1 MIHSTGEEML
11 LAGEKLEL
19 ELKAKLFRGFSDTS
33 RLSILEALRDKPLN
47 VGEIVQATGLS
58 QSNISNHLGCLRDCG
73 LVTSEQEGRFTYYRL
88 TDDRIDSL
96 LRVAEELLSDVAKGV
111 YLCTRY
117 EVAKGDNDG
126 E

>member
-1 MIHSTGEEML
+1 MIQKRGDEML
-11 LAGEKLEL
+11 LASEKLGL
-19 ELKAKLFRGFSDTS
+19 DLKAKLFRGFSDTS
-33 RLSILEALRDKPLN
+33 RLSILEALRAKPLN

-73 LVTSEQEGRFTYYRL
+73 LVTSEQRGRFTYYRL

-96 LRVAEELLSDVAKGV
+96 LRLAEELLSDVAKGV
-111 YLCTRY
+111 YQCTRY
-117 EVAKGDNDG
+117 EITEGANNG

>member
-1 MIHSTGEEML
+1 MIQSTGKEML
-11 LAGEKLEL
+11 LNAEKLEL

-33 RLSILEALRDKPLN
+33 RLSILEALRVQPLN

-73 LVTSEQEGRFTYYRL
+73 LVMSEQRGRYTYYRL
-88 TDDRIDSL
+88 ADDRIDSL
-96 LRVAEELLSDVAKGV
+96 LRLVEEVLADVAKGV
-111 YLCTRY
+111 YQCTRY
-117 EVAKGDNDG
+117 EVPEGAKNG

>member
-1 MIHSTGEEML
+1 ML
-11 LAGEKLEL
+11 LSAEKLEL
-19 ELKAKLFRGFSDTS
+19 ELKTKLFRGFSDTS

-73 LVTSEQEGRFTYYRL
+73 LVTSEQQGRYTYYRL

-96 LRVAEELLSDVAKGV
+96 LRLAEELLSDVAKGV
-111 YLCTRY
+111 YQCTRY
-117 EVAKGDNDG
+117 EVPEGANNG

>member
-1 MIHSTGEEML
+1 MIQSTGEAML
-11 LAGEKLEL
+11 LNTEKLEL

-33 RLSILEALRDKPLN
+33 RLSILEALRTKPLN

-73 LVTSEQEGRFTYYRL
+73 LVTSEQQGRFTYYRL
-88 TDDRIDSL
+88 TDDRIANLLSL
-96 LRVAEELLSDVAKGV
+96 AEELLSDVAKGV
-111 YLCTRY
+111 YQCTRY
-117 EVAKGDNDG
+117 EVTKGVNNG

>member
-1 MIHSTGEEML
+1 ML
-11 LAGEKLEL
+11 ISSEKLEL

-33 RLSILEALRDKPLN
+33 RLSILESLRVQPLN

-73 LVTSEQEGRFTYYRL
+73 LVMSEQRGRYIYYRL
-88 TDDRIDSL
+88 SDDRIDSL
-96 LRVAEELLSDVAKGV
+96 LRLVEEVLADVAKSV
-111 YLCTRY
+111 YQCTRY
-117 EVAKGDNDG
+117 EFPEGANNG

>member
-1 MIHSTGEEML
+1 MIQSTGKEML
-11 LAGEKLEL
+11 LNAEKLEL

-73 LVTSEQEGRFTYYRL
+73 LVTNEQRGRYTYYRL
-88 TDDRIDSL
+88 TDDRIASL
-96 LRVAEELLSDVAKGV
+96 LSLAEELLSDVAKGI
-111 YLCTRY
+111 YQCTRY
-117 EVAKGDNDG
+117 EVKEGANNG

>member
-1 MIHSTGEEML
+1 MIQSTGDEML
-11 LAGEKLEL
+11 LTSEKLEL

-47 VGEIVQATGLS
+47 VGEIVQATELS

-73 LVTSEQEGRFTYYRL
+73 LVTSEQRGRYTYYRL

-117 EVAKGDNDG
+117 EVAEGDNND

>member
-1 MIHSTGEEML
+1 ML
-11 LAGEKLEL
+11 LNAEKLEL

-47 VGEIVQATGLS
+47 VGEIVQVTGLN

-73 LVTSEQEGRFTYYRL
+73 LVTSEQQGRYTYYRL

-96 LRVAEELLSDVAKGV
+96 LRLAEELLSDVAKGV
-111 YLCTRY
+111 YQCTRY
-117 EVAKGDNDG
+117 SVQEGANNG

>member
-111 YLCTRY
+111 YQCTRY
-117 EVAKGDNDG
+117 EVTEGVNNR

>member
-1 MIHSTGEEML
+1 ML
-11 LAGEKLEL
+11 LASEKLEL

-33 RLSILEALRDKPLN
+33 RLSILEALRVQPLN

-73 LVTSEQEGRFTYYRL
+73 LVMSEQRGRYTYYRL
-88 TDDRIDSL
+88 ADDRIDSL
-96 LRVAEELLSDVAKGV
+96 LRLVEEVLADVAKGV
-111 YLCTRY
+111 YQCTRY
-117 EVAKGDNDG
+117 EVPQGANNG